1 MSESIYE
8 YNKSRETSENTGQNR
23 YNLNKNTSD
32 TAGFKH
38 CLLVCLVF
46 FITGKRDLGYRGQTA
61 SRLYRHYS
69 RLYNTLTRRR
79 LCWFIRWLCSP
90 DRCIHI
96 HAARFPLKRFG
107 ARTTKRVSNN
117 RREQRWLNPRS
128 PIVAACLLSPP
139 PAPSFSSLCP
149 TFFPRQGRGCP
160 FRLLSS
166 WGNAN
171 GSAGEGQDN

>member
-1 MSESIYE
+1 MTLGVYSSTRSGSASNIRNELIGQLKSKENPKNQSGTYISVEVALVLYIPMSESIYE

-79 LCWFIRWLCSP
+79 LC
-90 DRCIHI
+90 
-96 HAARFPLKRFG
+96 
-107 ARTTKRVSNN
+107 
-117 RREQRWLNPRS
+117 
-128 PIVAACLLSPP
+128 
-139 PAPSFSSLCP
+139 
-149 TFFPRQGRGCP
+149 
-160 FRLLSS
+160 
-166 WGNAN
+166 
-171 GSAGEGQDN
+171 

>member
-1 MSESIYE
+1 MTLGVYSSSRSGSASNIRNELIGQLKSKENPKNQSGTYISVEVALVLYIPMSESIYE

-79 LCWFIRWLCSP
+79 LC
-90 DRCIHI
+90 
-96 HAARFPLKRFG
+96 
-107 ARTTKRVSNN
+107 
-117 RREQRWLNPRS
+117 
-128 PIVAACLLSPP
+128 
-139 PAPSFSSLCP
+139 
-149 TFFPRQGRGCP
+149 
-160 FRLLSS
+160 
-166 WGNAN
+166 
-171 GSAGEGQDN
+171 